1 VGGMETKV
9 RIDAGRLWAAG
20 VATSLIAALAAL
32 VVYLFAEGVFDVDLR
47 VEQLGDGGRT
57 DLTWVPVVVAAFL
70 AGIVATAV
78 LHAFLAF
85 VPRPTV
91 FFGWLA
97 LLATAAACLVPLT
110 MDVSNEV
117 KAWLVG
123 MYVVVGIVV
132 ISLLLAITRW
142 VVVEEPRL
150 SEQAAPPQ
158 APPPPP
164 TQPIA

>member
-1 VGGMETKV
+1 METKV

-32 VVYLFAEGVFDVDLR
+32 VVFLFAEGVFDVDLR
-47 VEQLGDGGRT
+47 VQELGGGGRS
-57 DLTWVPVVVAAFL
+57 DLTWVQVVVAAFL

-78 LHAFLAF
+78 LHAFLVF

-97 LLATAAACLVPLT
+97 VLATAAACLVPLT

-117 KAWLVG
+117 KYWLVG
-123 MYVVVGIVV
+123 MYVVVGLVV

-150 SEQAAPPQ
+150 TGPASQ

>member
-1 VGGMETKV
+1 METKV

-20 VATSLIAALAAL
+20 VATSMIAAVAAL

-47 VEQLGDGGRT
+47 VEDLGGGGRT
-57 DLTWVPVVVAAFL
+57 DLTWVPVVGVSFL
-70 AGIVATAV
+70 AGILATAV
-78 LHAFLAF
+78 LHAFLLF

-97 LLATAAACLVPLT
+97 VLATAAACLVPLT

-117 KAWLVG
+117 MYWLLG
-123 MYVVVGIVV
+123 MYVVVGVVV

-150 SEQAAPPQ
+150 TEPAAPSQ